1 MPRSLDIYESLSPK
15 PVHKHIHF
23 VGKRGR
29 SHCLRSRS
37 GTPVAVSL
45 AFLRVLQKMYL
56 QQIHEKM
63 LASYSELIQLKQKDW
78 SLKFIY
84 VVGLSWILKPK
95 QSNPS
100 PSALVITSHTTLFPM
115 VWFDH

>member
-1 MPRSLDIYESLSPK
+1 MPRSLDIYESLRAK
-15 PVHKHIHF
+15 PVHKHIHL
-23 VGKRGR
+23 VA
-29 SHCLRSRS
+29 

-56 QQIHEKM
+56 QQIREKM

-84 VVGLSWILKPK
+84 VVGLSWILKPNK
-95 QSNPS
+95 AIQ
-100 PSALVITSHTTLFPM
+100 VQVH
-115 VWFDH
+115 W